1 MGAEIE
7 PLVIGSGI
15 LREDEPAAA
24 LGPDSKSTLEGDRA
38 TVPSGRTADY
48 IVAATLTLLALAI
61 SPLGTILLDGY
72 DSPSFRGVTIAL
84 ALDAFL
90 LLVVGGILVR
100 GRGRNACVALGRK
113 TRRISRLPP

>member
-15 LREDEPAAA
+15 LREDERAAA
-24 LGPDSKSTLEGDRA
+24 VSQDSKSTLEPDRA
-38 TVPSGRTADY
+38 TAPSGRTADY
-48 IVAATLTLLALAI
+48 VVAAAIALLALAI
-61 SPLGTILLDGY
+61 SPLGSILLNGPA
-72 DSPSFRGVTIAL
+72 SLSFRGVTIAL

-100 GRGRNACVALGRK
+100 GRGRK
-113 TRRISRLPP
+113 